1 MKEKRYPLWVR
12 IQDFLDS
19 REVVALCS
27 IYEAD
32 VRLLMNE

>member
-19 REVVALCS
+19 QEVVVLCS

-32 VRLLMNE
+32 VRLSMNE